1 MKVGK
6 PGTLKGGAA
15 FRIDAD
21 AFTAMWGRSAL
32 PYLPDGVPVT
42 ANGTKWLLPKA
53 GKVAYLRGTTTVDE
67 SKTGDNP
74 STLKL
79 TYKAKDGTF
88 KGSFKAYADV
98 HGRPKATTVNV
109 TGVLVEGVGYG
120 AATIKKLGG
129 VSVTVSPR

>member
-1 MKVGK
+1 M
-6 PGTLKGGAA
+6 
-15 FRIDAD
+15 R
-21 AFTAMWGRSAL
+21 
-32 PYLPDGVPVT
+32 
-42 ANGTKWLLPKA
+42 
-53 GKVAYLRGTTTVDE
+53 
-67 SKTGDNP
+67 DNP
-74 STLKL
+74 SGLKL

-98 HGRPKATTVNV
+98 NGRPKATTVNV